1 LIRVEIE
8 RRVVDGALA
17 LELLGCTPA
26 TDSDRAPLLFVHG
39 AYVGAWCWAE
49 HWLPWFAA
57 QGYPAYAPSLR
68 GHGRSAGRERLNA
81 FGLADYAEDLL
92 ATIAHLERAPILVG
106 HSMGALVVQKVLERG
121 IECPAAILI
130 CPVSPFG
137 VLPASFSLAF
147 TQPALFAQ
155 IQALA
160 AGHRVSLDA
169 LQQTMF
175 SGPIEAERLQR
186 IYARMQSES
195 SRAMLDMSGWG
206 LPQPWRGTRPAMLVL
221 GAERDVLI
229 PVSFAQTTA
238 GMLNAEYGLLDG
250 LGHAVML
257 ETGWQTGA
265 RTVLDWIEVRGDG
278 LGRMASGR

>member
-1 LIRVEIE
+1 MSRVEIE
-8 RRVVDGALA
+8 RRVVDGEIA

-26 TDSDRAPLLFVHG
+26 ADANRAPLLFVHG

-57 QGYPAYAPSLR
+57 QGYPAYALSLR
-68 GHGRSAGRERLNA
+68 GHARSAGRERLNA

-92 ATIAHLERAPILVG
+92 AAIAHLERAPILVG
-106 HSMGALVVQKVLERG
+106 HSMGALVVQKVLERR

-130 CPVSPFG
+130 CPVPPFG
-137 VLPASFSLAF
+137 VFPASFSLAF
-147 TQPALFAQ
+147 TRPALFAQ
-155 IQALA
+155 IQAMA

-169 LQQTMF
+169 LQQAMF

-186 IYARMQSES
+186 ITARMQSES

-206 LPQPWRGTRPAMLVL
+206 LPQPWRVARPATLVL

-229 PVSFAQTTA
+229 PVSLAQTTA
-238 GMLNAEYGLLDG
+238 RLLNAEYRQLED

-257 ETGWQTGA
+257 ETGWQSAA
-265 RTVLDWIEVRGDG
+265 RAVLDWLEA
-278 LGRMASGR
+278 GRDAFDRTASER

>member
-81 FGLADYAEDLL
+81 FGLADY
-92 ATIAHLERAPILVG
+92 
-106 HSMGALVVQKVLERG
+106 S
-121 IECPAAILI
+121 
-130 CPVSPFG
+130 
-137 VLPASFSLAF
+137 
-147 TQPALFAQ
+147 
-155 IQALA
+155 
-160 AGHRVSLDA
+160 
-169 LQQTMF
+169 
-175 SGPIEAERLQR
+175 
-186 IYARMQSES
+186 
-195 SRAMLDMSGWG
+195 
-206 LPQPWRGTRPAMLVL
+206 
-221 GAERDVLI
+221 
-229 PVSFAQTTA
+229 
-238 GMLNAEYGLLDG
+238 LLDG

>member
-1 LIRVEIE
+1 MSRVEIE
-8 RRVVDGALA
+8 RRTVDGEIA
-17 LELLGCTPA
+17 LELLECTPA
-26 TDSDRAPLLFVHG
+26 ADADRVPLLFVHG

-57 QGYPAYAPSLR
+57 QGTPAYALSLR

-92 ATIAHLERAPILVG
+92 AAIAYLGRVPILVG

-130 CPVSPFG
+130 CPVPPFG

-155 IQALA
+155 IQAMA
-160 AGHRVSLDA
+160 AGHRISLDA
-169 LQQTMF
+169 LQQVMF

-206 LPQPWRGTRPAMLVL
+206 LPQPWRGTRPATLVL

-238 GMLNAEYGLLDG
+238 GMLNAEYRLLEG

-257 ETGWQTGA
+257 DTGWQTAA
-265 RTVLDWIEVRGDG
+265 RAVLDWIEARGDG